1 MVRRGGM
8 FGASTDAQSLI
19 PLGSDEGPV
28 LENKWKKW
36 VQREA
41 FKRCVKQRHRA
52 MQRLLSL
59 TGT

>member
-19 PLGSDEGPV
+19 PRESDEGPV

-36 VQREA
+36 VQCES
-41 FKRCVKQRHRA
+41 FKRSVRQNIEIKD
-52 MQRLLSL
+52 
-59 TGT
+59 